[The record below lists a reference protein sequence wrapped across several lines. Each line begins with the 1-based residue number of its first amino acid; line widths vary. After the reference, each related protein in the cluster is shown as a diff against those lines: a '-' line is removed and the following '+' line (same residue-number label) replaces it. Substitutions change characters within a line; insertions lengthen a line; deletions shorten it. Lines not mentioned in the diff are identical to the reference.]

1 MMRSCKEVAEKL
13 IATDIM
19 EILMALSTIQEEG
32 KEKIQEYAGEALKA
46 AEEWKLIRKPGEEE
60 EDSDVE

>member
-1 MMRSCKEVAEKL
+1 
-13 IATDIM
+13 M

-60 EDSDVE
+60 EESDVE